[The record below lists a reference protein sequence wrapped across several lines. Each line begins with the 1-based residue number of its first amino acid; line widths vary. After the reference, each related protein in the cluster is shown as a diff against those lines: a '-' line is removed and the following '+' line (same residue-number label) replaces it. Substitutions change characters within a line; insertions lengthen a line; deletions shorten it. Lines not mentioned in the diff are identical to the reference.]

1 MPTQQEQEYT
11 QLALHFKKFGLPR
24 LKAILQSLNPSY
36 KVSYNTNK
44 QELLDIILL
53 LATPADLCATYPT
66 PSDVIIASKEPRS
79 TSGPV
84 ESSKSG
90 PGLAYFSYMR
100 ELQRGRDDVSD
111 FWYFVPRKKKKDSE
125 PLSSQLELNSATEE

>member
-11 QLALHFKKFGLPR
+11 QLALHFKKFGVPQ

-36 KVSYNTNK
+36 KVSYNIQRK
-44 QELLDIILL
+44 ELLDILLL

-66 PSDVIIASKEPRS
+66 PSDVIIPSKEPRS
-79 TSGPV
+79 TFGAV

>member
-1 MPTQQEQEYT
+1 MQQEQYT
-11 QLALHFKKFGLPR
+11 QFALHFKKFGLPR

-36 KVSYNTNK
+36 KVSYNTNR

-53 LATPADLCATYPT
+53 LATPADLYAKYPT
-66 PSDVIIASKEPRS
+66 PSDVIIPSKESRS
-79 TSGPV
+79 TFGPV

-111 FWYFVPRKKKKDSE
+111 FWYFVPRKKKKDGE
-125 PLSSQLELNSATEE
+125 PLSSQLELNSAKEE